1 MSATGRKLLNTAVN
15 GARRDVTAMF
25 KEASERMTGILM
37 SAADAEGKIDTRKTE
52 ELQERLGQITLSLF
66 VGPGGRRA
74 YAPDGV
80 TPLAP
85 LPRILN
91 KWYAYAVYTE
101 VKAQRDWMQKNI
113 PEDVYNWL
121 ATTPSRNTITELVDP
136 FQGNWVD
143 MLRIFHRDP
152 FAEVD
157 PLRQWIP
164 MHKWNDPNGY
174 VLSDRIWQG
183 GLRTRM
189 KIDAMIADGLR
200 QGMSAQQLSKRLEQF
215 LVPGRAALRTK
226 KPYGSDASYDAMR
239 LVRTEIARAANQ
251 AAYTASYLNPYV
263 NSYDVYR
270 SARGDPKC
278 KICPQH
284 ATIGI
289 GGNRLRNPYPIE
301 DSSGISPFH
310 SHCLCTYTPIAENPA
325 ITTERLREWIR
336 QPGDMSPSI
345 TPAQFGLI
353 LSLML
358 GGLSG
363 SVYTEFSLEELG

>member
-1 MSATGRKLLNTAVN
+1 MPTTGRKLLNTAVL
-15 GARRDVTAMF
+15 GARRDVTTMF
-25 KEASERMTGILM
+25 KAASERMVGILM
-37 SAADAEGKIDTRKTE
+37 SAADSEGKIDPRRTE
-52 ELQERLGQITLSLF
+52 ELQERLGNITLSLF

-74 YAPDGV
+74 YAQDGI

-91 KWYAYAVYTE
+91 KWYAYAVYKE

-113 PEDVYNWL
+113 PEDVYTWL
-121 ATTPSRNTITELVDP
+121 ATMPSRNTITEAVDP

-143 MLRIFHRDP
+143 MLRIFRREP
-152 FAEVD
+152 FAAVD
-157 PLRQWIP
+157 PLRRWVP
-164 MHKWNDPNGY
+164 MHKWNDPNGH
-174 VLSDRIWQG
+174 VLSDRIWQAG
-183 GLRTRM
+183 VRTQV
-189 KIDAMIADGLR
+189 KIDAFIADGLR

-215 LVPGRAALRTK
+215 LVPGRAAIRTK

-239 LVRTEIARAANQ
+239 LARTEIARAANQ

-263 NSYDVYR
+263 NYYDVYR

-289 GGNRLRNPYPIE
+289 GGNRLRAPYPIE

-325 ITTERLREWIR
+325 LTTERLRELIR
-336 QPGDMSPSI
+336 TPGDLPPSI
-345 TPAQFGLI
+345 TPVQFDALI
-353 LSLML
+353 SLML
-358 GGLSG
+358 GGLTG
-363 SVYTEFSLEELG
+363 TLLNDFTVEELF